1 MYVVVCQLEL
11 RIPSAH
17 SLKDKRQVVKS
28 ILARLKNRNLSVAE
42 TGLQDFH
49 QRAELGFAVV
59 SNDKNVAEDI
69 SRNIVDFIE
78 DHYPVE
84 IVSAQME
91 IH

>member
-1 MYVVVCQLEL
+1 MYVAVCQLEL
-11 RIPSAH
+11 RISSAH
-17 SLKDKRQVVKS
+17 SLKEKRQVVKS
-28 ILARLKNRNLSVAE
+28 ILNRLKNKNLSVAE

-59 SNDKNVAEDI
+59 SNDKNVAENI
-69 SRNIVDFIE
+69 SRHMVDFIE
-78 DHYPVE
+78 DNYPVE

>member
-1 MYVVVCQLEL
+1 MYVAICQIEL

-17 SLKDKRQVVKS
+17 SLKEKRQVVKS
-28 ILARLKNRNLSVAE
+28 ILDRLKNRNLSVAE

-49 QRAELGFAVV
+49 QRAEIGFSMV
-59 SNDKNVAEDI
+59 SNDKNVAENI